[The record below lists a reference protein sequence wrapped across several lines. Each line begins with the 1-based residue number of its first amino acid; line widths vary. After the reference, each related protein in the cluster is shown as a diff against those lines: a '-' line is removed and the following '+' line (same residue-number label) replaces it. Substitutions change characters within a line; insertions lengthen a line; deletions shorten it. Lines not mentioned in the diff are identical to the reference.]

1 MVPWWAWSYFIA
13 LHRPDQT
20 DERWTMDNASD
31 SQCSGTS
38 VTLRHL
44 HMIQNMCF
52 CMFLLYFKGRL
63 QLHVRLSL
71 LDHGAVILQIS
82 DHLAVQQL
90 EMLPMKATMPHL
102 QHQRASGSSW
112 SRNQNLVKTYGE
124 HRMSCENSSKYKFI
138 FAMWEK
144 KTQSICSSH
153 SNVKTPYENTSP
165 LNICRCKQT
174 LSSHLAIKF
183 GTQLRR
189 VIDGGQHDC
198 PDTLQAHAQTQG
210 FLWAQNAHDGG
221 THRNQKG
228 SIRLRHDLRQVPG
241 SQLRRGRSQVAKL
254 PSTSEA

>member
-1 MVPWWAWSYFIA
+1 MFGENFNGKSVKPINIIQHPRGQLENGALMGMIIFIA

-20 DERWTMDNASD
+20 DERWTMDNC
-31 SQCSGTS
+31 SQCSRMS

-44 HMIQNMCF
+44 HIRKMCF
-52 CMFLLYFKGRL
+52 CMGRL

-82 DHLAVQQL
+82 DHLAVQL

-112 SRNQNLVKTYGE
+112 SRNQNLVKTPTE
-124 HRMSCENSSKYKFI
+124 NIVCRVRIVTNTKSSSRCERRKK
-138 FAMWEK
+138 K
-144 KTQSICSSH
+144 KTSKHLFFPFECKNSLPKNS
-153 SNVKTPYENTSP
+153 SP
-165 LNICRCKQT
+165 LNICKCKQT

-210 FLWAQNAHDGG
+210 FL
-221 THRNQKG
+221 
-228 SIRLRHDLRQVPG
+228 
-241 SQLRRGRSQVAKL
+241 
-254 PSTSEA
+254 